1 MTALFAAAICTMAR
15 RPLKLGRI
23 VMSQLKRLAK
33 WLYET
38 VMCLP
43 EWKREAQKQDR
54 FSSSA
59 YCQLRRG
66 GWYPGRTVAVPD
78 SVRWHT
84 AAYAIAEE
92 FGGLSAGWNDPKAR
106 GHAEVDVDSVPTWN
120 DELRQRGLCVIG
132 AVWDICPL
140 CVSLSGIV
148 YVVDNR
154 VLLRPYAKSFDSA
167 LESFLS
173 GIAPGVD
180 DIGGVEDINLVAT
193 PKNFF

>member
-1 MTALFAAAICTMAR
+1 
-15 RPLKLGRI
+15 
-23 VMSQLKRLAK
+23 
-33 WLYET
+33 
-38 VMCLP
+38 
-43 EWKREAQKQDR
+43 
-54 FSSSA
+54 
-59 YCQLRRG
+59 
-66 GWYPGRTVAVPD
+66 
-78 SVRWHT
+78 
-84 AAYAIAEE
+84 
-92 FGGLSAGWNDPKAR
+92 
-106 GHAEVDVDSVPTWN
+106 
-120 DELRQRGLCVIG
+120 
-132 AVWDICPL
+132 VWDICPL